1 MKNLIN
7 RVMSREQSMLNI
19 KLASVLFLISLLAAC
34 GGGGAIGETKP
45 GFGQGESDGSGA
57 NPNSPQTLGSNTF
70 FPLNFYYSG
79 EGYVEKDEM
88 EDRKSTRLN
97 SSHVRISYAVFC
109 LKKKKK
115 KEMKLAFSIIKQTV
129 KLQRIFGVNIVYE
142 TGIKRSV
149 FELYVFVLTIC
160 SCTMMVSIE
169 GRM

>member
-34 GGGGAIGETKP
+34 GGGGGAIGETKP

-57 NPNSPQTLGSNTF
+57 NPNPNSPQTLGSNTF

-88 EDRKSTRLN
+88 DYFLFDPLTQAYLVSPVDSRTLKPASAPKLSDFRSEEHTSELQSRPHLVCRL
-97 SSHVRISYAVFC
+97 
-109 LKKKKK
+109 LLEKK
-115 KEMKLAFSIIKQTV
+115 KE
-129 KLQRIFGVNIVYE
+129 IV
-142 TGIKRSV
+142 I
-149 FELYVFVLTIC
+149 VLLLLL
-160 SCTMMVSIE
+160 MLV
-169 GRM
+169 